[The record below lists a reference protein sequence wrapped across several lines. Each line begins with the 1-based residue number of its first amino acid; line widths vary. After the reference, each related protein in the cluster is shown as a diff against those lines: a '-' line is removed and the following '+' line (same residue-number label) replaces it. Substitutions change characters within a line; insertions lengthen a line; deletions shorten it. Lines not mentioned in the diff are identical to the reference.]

1 MPSSVCMR
9 LTLELLNELTWCPSP
24 SRHPRQPS
32 WRAEG
37 AMFELARLHDTVH
50 IQPADFAKNLLAAVT
65 DFLNE
70 KYPNKVCVCV
80 CVHALQQ

>member
-1 MPSSVCMR
+1 
-9 LTLELLNELTWCPSP
+9 
-24 SRHPRQPS
+24 
-32 WRAEG
+32 
-37 AMFELARLHDTVH
+37 MFELARLHDTVH

-80 CVHALQQ
+80 CVCACARYSNEQLEAHPTTPTTTPFADPARALLSLGRWSRA